1 MGGSDAREPRPVCRR
16 VGSSSK
22 LCIKCRCRAKM
33 LCGTHAQCYFGACE
47 NDIHY
52 IISFS
57 SEYLLHQF
65 VVLARDHR
73 FLEKQKKY
81 SATLMMDARFSPWS
95 RCVQKSGTTVAWRA
109 VCPRSSCATHMR
121 HSNKTK
127 KVHQFPVA
135 LTSLSIG
142 QSEPKRGAV
151 NHACATS
158 FGAEVAACM
167 LVAKLTTALGWSC
180 RSPPPLL
187 VSLI

>member
-1 MGGSDAREPRPVCRR
+1 MGGSDAREPRPVRRR

-33 LCGTHAQCYFGACE
+33 LCGTHAQCYFWACE

-57 SEYLLHQF
+57 SDISPSSVCCY
-65 VVLARDHR
+65 RDHR

-81 SATLMMDARFSPWS
+81 PATLMMDARFSPWS

-142 QSEPKRGAV
+142 QSEPKRGTV
-151 NHACATS
+151 NHACA
-158 FGAEVAACM
+158 
-167 LVAKLTTALGWSC
+167 
-180 RSPPPLL
+180 PLL
-187 VSLI
+187 GPRLLLACSLRS